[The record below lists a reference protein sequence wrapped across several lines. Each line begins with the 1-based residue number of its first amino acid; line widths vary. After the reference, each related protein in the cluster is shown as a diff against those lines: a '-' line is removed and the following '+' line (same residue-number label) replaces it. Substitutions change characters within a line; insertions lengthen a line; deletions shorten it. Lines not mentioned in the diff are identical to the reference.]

1 MSGSKYGIEMTLNSI
16 EHELVKGN
24 TRLSAENTMLS
35 AIKREIHSMNQLSYA
50 VVKMGLEAQG
60 LTPEQ
65 AKEKINE
72 SMKEYN
78 TLEDE
83 K

>member
-1 MSGSKYGIEMTLNSI
+1 MGETTYGIERALNSI
-16 EHELVKGN
+16 EHELVKEN
-24 TRLSAENTMLS
+24 TRLSAIE
-35 AIKREIHSMNQLSYA
+35 REIHSMNQLSYA
-50 VVKMGLEAQG
+50 VVKMGLEATG

-65 AKEKINE
+65 AREKIIE

-78 TLEDE
+78 ALEDE